1 MLKLD
6 RMGVNAC
13 EILMSKWE
21 EYKCIFTFLLLDQKQ
36 NIFFAKKSYGKRDSQ
51 RQSRPVN
58 WAVLTGECNKTARLR
73 LLTIFNENDNTSYA
87 IYLSLSYFLLRVCV
101 FTQKLKRKEIKRI
114 NRYDNIRLWC
124 G

>member
-1 MLKLD
+1 MYIYVFIIRPKT
-6 RMGVNAC
+6 
-13 EILMSKWE
+13 K
-21 EYKCIFTFLLLDQKQ
+21 Y
-36 NIFFAKKSYGKRDSQ
+36 FFAKKSYGKRDSQ

-101 FTQKLKRKEIKRI
+101 FTQNIANKARIFIGLKKNTHTKNLSTNLYFFKNWKKR
-114 NRYDNIRLWC
+114 N
-124 G
+124 